1 MIIEATIIC
10 LVAAVISLKVGVP
23 VTIAVLESL
32 FGDGPG
38 LNFDPGRYRP
48 FYFFSKVRR
57 EAVLNLKKEELDA
70 PSRSFALLA
79 RIRLNR

>member
-38 LNFDPGRYRP
+38 LNFDPG
-48 FYFFSKVRR
+48 
-57 EAVLNLKKEELDA
+57 L
-70 PSRSFALLA
+70 
-79 RIRLNR
+79 